1 MGQVLFWVEAAITSV
16 IFVALGCGILSRIH
30 GRGLHGVVEIL
41 WGAVALLPWLIFI
54 TAFALVEF
62 LAGGALFPLVSAS
75 VAGIAFAV
83 SSIIVIK
90 RGRKPSAVTTG
101 RAAATWRLS
110 RLALALVAALL
121 VTCITFWNLDL
132 AVRQEMATLRV
143 EAGAIALSVSP
154 PRVPGS
160 QNAAPLYRQ
169 AWEALDAQTDTA
181 KKWEAQVA
189 DWLSPRKDVQVG
201 DWLSPGKGKYIGNQ
215 VRMDEF
221 DPGNEQMLEFLHK
234 QAPVIDLLRKAGRL
248 PGCDFGIEYNPL
260 SIDVVLPPMGR
271 MRSLSQLLCLSARV
285 AAHQGKMVEA
295 MMDISAALALAGHIS
310 AEPPLIAATVS
321 FACEDNVFK
330 AFQYVL
336 DQAELSKDS
345 ANAISLNP
353 SLSFNEVLHRSMRM
367 ENAFGMSVFTMPH
380 LSAVLPAFAIPGP
393 REYVVTFAADPYRVF
408 LWRNDLEA
416 YLRWVRRYERWSA
429 QPYIAHLE
437 EWRQP
442 EPRNGMGG
450 LLTTLIAPSFSR
462 SGERA
467 ARADAQHRL
476 IMLAVAM
483 WQYRLAEGSF
493 PAELGQLSSKYLLTV
508 PIDPFTGK
516 DMKMAQVDGHPV
528 IYSIGPDL
536 VDDGGK
542 PMDQQDKKG
551 DVSLTFKH

>member
-248 PGCDFGIEYNPL
+248 PGCDFGIEYNPP
-260 SIDVVLPPMGR
+260 SIDVVLPPLR
-271 MRSLSQLLCLSARV
+271 KMRSLSRLLCLSSRV

-295 MMDISAALALAGHIS
+295 MTDISAALALADHCS
-310 AEPPLIAATVS
+310 ADPSILATS
-321 FACEDNVFK
+321 LAFGSQGIVFK
-330 AFQYVL
+330 TFQYAL
-336 DQAELSKDS
+336 DQAELTKDGI
-345 ANAISLNP
+345 NAISLNP
-353 SLSFNEVLHRSMRM
+353 ALSLNAALHRSMRM
-367 ENAFGMSVFTMPH
+367 ETAGGMTCFSQPSKLF
-380 LSAVLPAFAIPGP
+380 AVADVPEPV
-393 REYVVTFAADPYRVF
+393 EYVIMDAAGPYRVF

-416 YLRWVRRYERWSA
+416 YLRWIRRYERWSA
-429 QPYIAHLE
+429 QPYIAHLQ

-450 LLTTLIAPSFSR
+450 LLTTIIAPSFSR
-462 SGERA
+462 SGELA
-467 ARADAQHRL
+467 AKADAQHRL

-493 PAELGQLSSKYLLTV
+493 PAELGQLSPKYLLTV

-528 IYSIGPDL
+528 IYSVGPDL